1 MGIIRHSDFDRISY
15 FEPRH
20 LRSEVASFDEGLPEV
35 DIPPEEAKKIR
46 EESPDRILGSR
57 CVWTQEGSRDP
68 FWEDLGSGAA
78 A

>member
-35 DIPPEEAKKIR
+35 DIPPEEAKG
-46 EESPDRILGSR
+46 PDRSQRSRR
-57 CVWTQEGSRDP
+57 CVCAKKKEP
-68 FWEDLGSGAA
+68 FHALALSGTDTFW
-78 A
+78 